1 MAAVLRLTSKE
12 TICMSTITIRP
23 FLAAK
28 LLTFAA
34 LTLGGCHLT
43 GIRGNGDIVTENR
56 PVEEFTSV
64 DAEGAFDIEWVP
76 GAPSCTIR
84 TDENLLRHVE
94 ASVNGKKLQLGWHGQ
109 LHPTHGMKVKLSSS
123 SMTAAR
129 LTGAVRLSATRL
141 SGKGF
146 YLEGTGATRVTVD
159 GTVNEL
165 LATMSGAS
173 RLDAESLQVKT
184 AELSISGA
192 GKAEVSA
199 SEALKVAIS
208 GAGKVTYNGN
218 PSVEKHVSGAGTIRK
233 RD

>member
-1 MAAVLRLTSKE
+1 
-12 TICMSTITIRP
+12 MSTITIRP

-34 LTLGGCHLT
+34 LTLGGCHLS
-43 GIRGNGDIVTENR
+43 GIRGNGHLVTENR
-56 PVEEFTSV
+56 PVTEFTSV
-64 DAEGAFDIEWVP
+64 EAEGAFDIEWTP
-76 GAPSCTIR
+76 GPPSCTIR

-94 ASVNGKKLQLGWHGQ
+94 TSMNGKKLQLEWHGQ
-109 LHPTHGMKVKLSSS
+109 LHPTHGMKVKISSAAMS
-123 SMTAAR
+123 GAR
-129 LTGAVRLSATRL
+129 LTGAVRLVATRL
-141 SGKGF
+141 SGTGF
-146 YLEGTGATRVTVD
+146 YLEGTGATRVTADGAVD
-159 GTVNEL
+159 EL

-173 RLDAESLQVKT
+173 KLDAESLQVRI

-199 SEALKVAIS
+199 SEVLKVAIS

-218 PSVEKHVSGAGTIRK
+218 PSIERHISGAGSVRK

>member
-1 MAAVLRLTSKE
+1 MT
-12 TICMSTITIRP
+12 TITIRP

-34 LTLGGCHLT
+34 LTLGGCHLS
-43 GIRGNGDIVTENR
+43 GIRGNGHLVTENR
-56 PVEEFTSV
+56 PVTEFTSV
-64 DAEGAFDIEWVP
+64 EAEGAFDIEWVP
-76 GAPSCTIR
+76 GPSSCTIR

-94 ASVNGKKLQLGWHGQ
+94 STMSGKKLVLEWHGQ
-109 LHPTHGMKVKLSSS
+109 LHPTHGMKVKLSSA
-123 SMTAAR
+123 SMTGAR
-129 LTGAVRLSATRL
+129 LTGAVRLTATRL
-141 SGKGF
+141 SGNGF

-159 GTVNEL
+159 GAVNEL
-165 LATMSGAS
+165 MATMSGAS

-199 SEALKVAIS
+199 SDVLKVAIS
-208 GAGKVTYNGN
+208 GAGKVTYAGN
-218 PSVEKHVSGAGTIRK
+218 PAVEKHVSGAGTIRK

>member
-1 MAAVLRLTSKE
+1 M
-12 TICMSTITIRP
+12 MSTITIRP

-34 LTLGGCHLT
+34 LCLGGCHLT
-43 GIRGNGDIVTENR
+43 GIRGNGDIVSENR
-56 PVEEFTSV
+56 KVQEFTSV
-64 DAEGAFDIEWVP
+64 EAEGAFDIEWVP
-76 GAPSCTIR
+76 GPPSCTIR

-94 ASVNGKKLQLGWHGQ
+94 TSMEGRKLRMEWHGQ
-109 LHPTHGMKVKLSSS
+109 LHPTHGMKVKISSA
-123 SMTAAR
+123 SMTGAR
-129 LTGAVRLSATRL
+129 LTGAVRLAATRL

-146 YLEGTGATRVTVD
+146 YLEGTGATRVTAD
-159 GTVNEL
+159 GTVEEL

-173 RLDAESLQVKT
+173 KLDAESLQVKV

-199 SEALKVAIS
+199 SEVLKVAIS

-218 PSVEKHVSGAGTIRK
+218 HSIEKHICGAGTIRR

>member
-1 MAAVLRLTSKE
+1 
-12 TICMSTITIRP
+12 MSTITIRP

-28 LLTFAA
+28 LLTFGA
-34 LTLGGCHLT
+34 LCLGGCHLT

-56 PVEEFTSV
+56 QVREFTSV
-64 DAEGAFDIEWVP
+64 EAEGAFDIEWTP
-76 GAPSCTIR
+76 GPPSCTIR

-94 ASVNGKKLQLGWHGQ
+94 TTMIGKKLQLEWHGQ
-109 LHPTHGMKVKLSSS
+109 LHPTHGMKVKISSAAMS
-123 SMTAAR
+123 GAR
-129 LTGAVRLSATRL
+129 LTGAVRLAATHL
-141 SGKGF
+141 SGNGF
-146 YLEGTGATRVTVD
+146 YLEGTGATRVTADGAVD
-159 GTVNEL
+159 EL

-173 RLDAESLQVKT
+173 KLDAESLRVRI

-199 SEALKVAIS
+199 SEVLKVAIS

-218 PSVEKHVSGAGTIRK
+218 PSIERHISGAGSVRK

>member
-1 MAAVLRLTSKE
+1 
-12 TICMSTITIRP
+12 MSTIPIRP

-34 LTLGGCHLT
+34 LTLGGCHLS
-43 GIRGNGDIVTENR
+43 GIRGNGHLVTENR
-56 PVEEFTSV
+56 PVTEFTSV
-64 DAEGAFDIEWVP
+64 EAEGAFDIEWVSGP
-76 GAPSCTIR
+76 SSCTIR

-94 ASVNGKKLQLGWHGQ
+94 TTMSGKKLVLEWHGQ
-109 LHPTHGMKVKLSSS
+109 LHPTHGMKVKLSSG
-123 SMTAAR
+123 SMTGAR
-129 LTGAVRLSATRL
+129 LTGAVRLTATRL
-141 SGKGF
+141 SGNGF

-165 LATMSGAS
+165 MATMSGAS

-199 SEALKVAIS
+199 SDVLKVAIS
-208 GAGKVTYNGN
+208 GAGKVTYTGN
-218 PSVEKHVSGAGTIRK
+218 PAVEKHVSGAGTIRK

>member
-1 MAAVLRLTSKE
+1 
-12 TICMSTITIRP
+12 MSTIIIRP

-43 GIRGNGDIVTENR
+43 GIRGNGHLITENR
-56 PVEEFTSV
+56 PVTEFSSV
-64 DAEGAFDIEWVP
+64 EAEGAFDIEWVP
-76 GAPSCTIR
+76 GPPSCTIR

-94 ASVNGKKLQLGWHGQ
+94 TTMNGKKLQLEWHGQ
-109 LHPTHGMKVKLSSS
+109 LHPTHGMKVKLSSG
-123 SMTAAR
+123 SMNSAR
-129 LTGAVRLSATRL
+129 LTGAVRLSGTRL

-159 GTVNEL
+159 GTVDEL

-173 RLDAESLQVKT
+173 KLDAESLQTKL

-199 SEALKVAIS
+199 SEVLKVAIS

-218 PSVEKHVSGAGTIRK
+218 PTLEKHISGAGSVRR

>member
-1 MAAVLRLTSKE
+1 
-12 TICMSTITIRP
+12 MSTITIRP

-34 LTLGGCHLT
+34 LTMGGCHWT
-43 GIRGNGDIVTENR
+43 GIRGDGHLVTENR
-56 PVEEFTSV
+56 PVEEFSSV
-64 DAEGAFDIEWVP
+64 EAEGAFDIEWTP
-76 GAPSCTIR
+76 GPASCTIR
-84 TDENLLRHVE
+84 TDENLLPHVE
-94 ASVNGKKLQLGWHGQ
+94 TSMAGKKLRLEWHGQ
-109 LHPTHGMKVKLSSS
+109 LHPTHGMKVRLSSA
-123 SMTAAR
+123 SMSGAR

-146 YLEGTGATRVTVD
+146 YLDGTGATRVTLD
-159 GTVNEL
+159 GAVNEL
-165 LATMSGAS
+165 MATMSGAS
-173 RLDAESLQVKT
+173 KLDAESLQVKT

-199 SEALKVAIS
+199 SDVLKVAIS

-218 PSVEKHVSGAGTIRK
+218 PAVEKHISGAGTIRK

>member
-1 MAAVLRLTSKE
+1 
-12 TICMSTITIRP
+12 MSTITIRP

-34 LTLGGCHLT
+34 LTLGGCHLS
-43 GIRGNGDIVTENR
+43 GIRGNGHLVTENR
-56 PVEEFTSV
+56 PVTEFTSV
-64 DAEGAFDIEWVP
+64 EAEGAFDIEWTP
-76 GAPSCTIR
+76 GPPSCTIR

-94 ASVNGKKLQLGWHGQ
+94 TSMNGKKLQLEWHGQ
-109 LHPTHGMKVKLSSS
+109 LHPTHGMKVKISSAAMS
-123 SMTAAR
+123 GAR
-129 LTGAVRLSATRL
+129 LTGAVRLAATRL
-141 SGKGF
+141 SGTGF
-146 YLEGTGATRVTVD
+146 YLEGTGATRVTAD
-159 GTVNEL
+159 GTVDEL

-173 RLDAESLQVKT
+173 KLDAESLQVRI

-199 SEALKVAIS
+199 SEVLKVAIS

-218 PSVEKHVSGAGTIRK
+218 PSIERHISGAGSVRK

>member
-1 MAAVLRLTSKE
+1 
-12 TICMSTITIRP
+12 MSTITIRP
-23 FLAAK
+23 FAAAK

-34 LTLGGCHLT
+34 LCLGGCHLT
-43 GIRGNGDIVTENR
+43 GIRGNGHLVTENR
-56 PVEEFTSV
+56 TVQEFTSV
-64 DAEGAFDIEWVP
+64 EAEGAFDIEWVP
-76 GAPSCTIR
+76 GPTSCTIR

-94 ASVNGKKLQLGWHGQ
+94 TSMNGKKLVLEWHGQ

-123 SMTAAR
+123 ALTGAR
-129 LTGAVRLSATRL
+129 LTGAVRLNANRL

-159 GTVNEL
+159 GVVDEL
-165 LATMSGAS
+165 MATMSGAS
-173 RLDAESLQVKT
+173 KLDAESLPVKN

-199 SEALKVAIS
+199 SDSLKVAIS

-218 PSVEKHVSGAGTIRK
+218 PTVEKHISGAGSIRR

>member
-1 MAAVLRLTSKE
+1 
-12 TICMSTITIRP
+12 MSTITIRP

-34 LTLGGCHLT
+34 LTLGGCHWT
-43 GIRGNGDIVTENR
+43 GIRGNGHIITENR
-56 PVEEFTSV
+56 AVEQFTSV
-64 DAEGAFDIEWVP
+64 EAEGAFDIEWTP
-76 GAPSCTIR
+76 GPPRCTIR
-84 TDENLLRHVE
+84 TDENLLRHVDTTM
-94 ASVNGKKLQLGWHGQ
+94 NGRKLQLEWHGQ
-109 LHPTHGMKVKLSSS
+109 LHPTHGMKVRISSA

-146 YLEGTGATRVTVD
+146 YLEGTGATRVTAD

-173 RLDAESLQVKT
+173 KLDAESLQT
-184 AELSISGA
+184 RIAELSISGA
-192 GKAEVSA
+192 GKAQVSA
-199 SEALKVAIS
+199 SEILKVAIS
-208 GAGKVTYNGN
+208 GAGKVTYSGN
-218 PSVEKHVSGAGTIRK
+218 PSVEKHVSGAGTIRR

>member
-1 MAAVLRLTSKE
+1 
-12 TICMSTITIRP
+12 MSTITIRP

-43 GIRGNGDIVTENR
+43 GIRGNGHLVTENR
-56 PVEEFTSV
+56 PVQEFTSV
-64 DAEGAFDIEWVP
+64 EAEGAFDIEWMP
-76 GAPSCTIR
+76 GPPSCTIR

-94 ASVNGKKLQLGWHGQ
+94 ISMNGKKLQLEWHGQ
-109 LHPTHGMKVKLSSS
+109 LHPTHGMKVKISSA

-129 LTGAVRLSATRL
+129 LTGALRLSATRL

-146 YLEGTGATRVTVD
+146 YLEGTGATRVTTD
-159 GTVNEL
+159 GTVDEL

-173 RLDAESLQVKT
+173 KLDAESLQVKI

-199 SEALKVAIS
+199 SEVLKVAIS

-218 PSVEKHVSGAGTIRK
+218 PAIERHISGAGSVRK

>member
-1 MAAVLRLTSKE
+1 
-12 TICMSTITIRP
+12 MSTIPIRP

-43 GIRGNGDIVTENR
+43 GIRGNGHLVTEDR
-56 PVEEFTSV
+56 PVTEFTSV
-64 DAEGAFDIEWVP
+64 EAEGAFDIEWVP
-76 GAPSCTIR
+76 GPSSCTIR

-94 ASVNGKKLQLGWHGQ
+94 TSMNGKKLVLEWHGQ
-109 LHPTHGMKVKLSSS
+109 LHPTHGMKVRLSSA
-123 SMTAAR
+123 SMSGAR
-129 LTGAVRLSATRL
+129 LTGAVRMTATKL
-141 SGKGF
+141 SGNGF

-165 LATMSGAS
+165 MATMSGAS
-173 RLDAESLQVKT
+173 KLLADSLQVKI
-184 AELSISGA
+184 AAVSISGA

-199 SEALKVAIS
+199 SDVLKVAIS
-208 GAGKVTYNGN
+208 GAGKVTYSGN
-218 PSVEKHVSGAGTIRK
+218 PAIEKHISGAGTIRK